1 MSGHHFFTTPY
12 GRILVGTLLSVFV
25 AFSGCSEPRVP
36 VFPVSGKVTYQGKPP
51 VGAQVVL
58 HAQSVDETYGVA
70 PVGVVKS
77 DGTFAIT
84 AYEPEDGAPEGEYV
98 ATIQWFKTITNEGGT
113 GAGPNV
119 LPEKYASAQTSP
131 IKVKVRGPTQIP
143 PIAIQ

>member
-1 MSGHHFFTTPY
+1 MPALAAV
-12 GRILVGTLLSVFV
+12 I
-25 AFSGCSEPRVP
+25 GCSEPRIP

-51 VGAQVVL
+51 VGAQIVL
-58 HAQSVDETYGVA
+58 HAKGNAESYGIA

-77 DGTFAIT
+77 DGSFAIT
-84 AYEPEDGAPEGEYV
+84 AYEPEDGAPQGEYV

-119 LPEKYASAQTSP
+119 LPVKYASAQTSP
-131 IKVKVRGPTQIP
+131 IKVNVNGGPTQIP